1 MREKIL
7 VVDDEQEI
15 ADLVALY
22 LQGESFEVFFI
33 LFCRGSAGMYPQG
46 IPGYGNTGCNDA

>member
-22 LQGESFEVFFI
+22 LQGESFEVFSFYSAAEAPECIRRESLDMAI
-33 LFCRGSAGMYPQG
+33 L
-46 IPGYGNTGCNDA
+46 DV

>member
-22 LQGESFEVFFI
+22 LQGESFEVFSFY
-33 LFCRGSAGMYPQG
+33 SPQG